1 MNIRT
6 AAFASGFA
14 VAVTVAELV
23 LMAALSQPSSSRR
36 TEQTRHRPV
45 FVDREPAPPVPSD
58 FRWQPAA
65 LVSQAPVDLLPAP
78 VAPASATYDLL
89 EGPKGSELAG
99 AMPSLSAPTG
109 WAELQQSG
117 AEPTTQ
123 AVPRHR
129 PPARYPR
136 EARRRGIE
144 GYVVLR
150 LRVDARGR
158 VEDAVVVEAEPDN
171 VFDRSAKRAVLAY
184 RFDPARSG
192 GSAVASTLEQ
202 RLWYRLR

>member
-6 AAFASGFA
+6 AISASGFA
-14 VAVTVAELV
+14 VVVTVAELALVTV
-23 LMAALSQPSSSRR
+23 LGRPPSSPPTERVRR
-36 TEQTRHRPV
+36 RAV
-45 FVDREPAPPVPSD
+45 VVDHPPAPPVSPD
-58 FRWQPAA
+58 FRWQSAD
-65 LVSQAPVDLLPAP
+65 SAPDKAVDLLPAP
-78 VAPASATYDLL
+78 VAPASSTYDFLA
-89 EGPKGSELAG
+89 GPKRSELAA
-99 AMPSLSAPTG
+99 AMPSLSASAG
-109 WAELQQSG
+109 WATEPRSG
-117 AEPTTQ
+117 TEPNTE

-158 VEDAVVVEAEPDN
+158 VEDAVVIEAEPDD
-171 VFDRSAKRAVLAY
+171 VFELSAKRAVLAY

-192 GSAVASTLEQ
+192 GSPVASTLEQ
-202 RLWYRLR
+202 RLWFRLR